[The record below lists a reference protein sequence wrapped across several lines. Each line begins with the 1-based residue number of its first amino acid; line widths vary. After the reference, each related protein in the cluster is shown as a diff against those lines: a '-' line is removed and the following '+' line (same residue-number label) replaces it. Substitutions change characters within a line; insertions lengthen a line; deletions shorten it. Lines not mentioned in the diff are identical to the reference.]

1 MQPATIR
8 YNNPGAQ
15 YPGRSSKK
23 FGSKGYKRIG
33 GGHKIAT
40 FPSKV
45 AGAAA
50 LFDLFDR
57 GYTNRTLEKAV
68 RKWSGGNW
76 VKSYLSFLAD
86 RGGLKPSTKI
96 TKKFMGDEER
106 AIGLAKAMS
115 WHETGRRYPMTDA
128 EWREAHRRFLDA
140 RS

>member
-1 MQPATIR
+1 MVPATIR
-8 YNNPGAQ
+8 YNNPGGQ

-33 GGHKIAT
+33 GGHKIAV

-57 GYTNRTLEKAV
+57 GYTGRTLASAV

-76 VKSYLSFLAD
+76 VRSYLSFLGKKA
-86 RGGLKPSTKI
+86 GLAPSTKI
-96 TKKFMGDEER
+96 SKKFMGDEKR
-106 AIGLAKAMS
+106 AIGLARAMS
-115 WHETGRRYPMTDA
+115 WHETGKRYPMTDA

>member
-1 MQPATIR
+1 MQPASIR

-15 YPGRSSKK
+15 YPGRSAKK
-23 FGSKGYKRIG
+23 FGSKRTKIIG
-33 GGHKIAT
+33 GGHKIAV

-57 GYTNRTLEKAV
+57 GYAGRTLQSAIA
-68 RKWSGGNW
+68 KWSGGNY
-76 VKSYLSFLAD
+76 VQSYLRFIKDKA
-86 RGGLKPSTKI
+86 GLRPSTKI
-96 TKKFMGDEER
+96 SKKFLGDEER

-115 WHETGRRYPMTDA
+115 WHETGKRYPMTDS